1 MRADILTL
9 FPEMFE
15 SVLACSMMG
24 RACQG
29 GLIDVHLHNIRDY
42 ADNKHKQAD
51 DYPFGGGQGMV
62 IMPQPVFGC
71 MAHVRALSPKGRCIH
86 LSPRGSVLNTK
97 KARALAEEE
106 ALILLC
112 SHYEGIDQRV
122 IDELVDEEIS
132 IGDYVLTGGELP
144 AMVLLDCVSRFI
156 PGVLGC
162 AHSAQ
167 DESFGE
173 NGLLEYPQYTRPA
186 DFRGLRVP
194 DVLLSGHHAN
204 IAKWRHAESLRITKK
219 NRPDLLEH
227 AGLSEEDVRILEEG
241 E

>member
-1 MRADILTL
+1 MRVDILTL

-15 SVLACSMMG
+15 NVLACSMMG
-24 RACQG
+24 RARLN

-62 IMPQPVFGC
+62 MMPQPVFDC
-71 MAHVRALSPKGRCIH
+71 MAHVRGLSSHGRCIH

-97 KARALAEEE
+97 KAGVLADEE

-167 DESFGE
+167 EESFGE

-186 DFRGLRVP
+186 DFRGMEVP

-204 IAKWRHAESLRITKK
+204 IEKWRHAQALRITRK
-219 NRPDLLEH
+219 NRPDLIGQ
-227 AGLSEEDVRILEEG
+227 ARLSEEDIRILGDEE
-241 E
+241 